1 MMAPI
6 APAGWG
12 WPPNYPLGAI
22 DASALPELPL
32 LQQVALRQRPFVV
45 LDALRGLPFQR
56 LVKPRHLMQRYG
68 LADAVARRVLSQLAG
83 KDPALLGRM
92 GSMAMRRACR

>member
-1 MMAPI
+1 MMVPV

-83 KDPALLGRM
+83 KEPARLGRM
-92 GSMAMRRACR
+92 GGMATRRACR